1 MNPPIDIPFL
11 PDLAVSTAGTACS
24 IPWDPGVRTAR
35 GLLDSPGMAG
45 LVARRED
52 EVDEVDEV
60 VGLVH
65 MSKQILNT
73 VYILYIHISYI
84 YIYI

>member
-52 EVDEVDEV
+52 EVDEV

-84 YIYI
+84 YI